1 MPRSAR
7 VQHIIEEAAGLTPA
21 EREEL
26 EAELRAER
34 ERLAAGQALLD
45 DWEAEH
51 GPIPEDEVAR
61 VRREWPRD

>member
-7 VQHIIEEAAGLTPA
+7 VQHIEEAASLTPA

-26 EAELRAER
+26 ETELRAER
-34 ERLAAGQALLD
+34 ERLAGQVLLD